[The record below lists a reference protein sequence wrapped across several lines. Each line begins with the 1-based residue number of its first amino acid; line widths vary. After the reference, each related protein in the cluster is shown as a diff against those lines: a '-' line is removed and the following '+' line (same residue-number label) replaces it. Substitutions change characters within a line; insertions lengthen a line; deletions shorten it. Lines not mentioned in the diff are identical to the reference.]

1 MWKQK
6 TKEKQ
11 MDEKVKV
18 KTWHIKDDGD
28 IICIPGKIK
37 ELKEMQKLVKG
48 YIEVVN
54 APMPITSVALPGSLK
69 LKEMIVNEEGMFN
82 TEFKPNI
89 VARRLIAEGSNLPLS
104 DIQEIMGDVFV
115 TDGWSMGYVFVT
127 DGWSLN

>member
-1 MWKQK
+1 
-6 TKEKQ
+6 

-18 KTWHIKDDGD
+18 KTWHIKDDGN

-82 TEFKPNI
+82 TEFRPNI

-115 TDGWSMGYVFVT
+115 TDGWS
-127 DGWSLN
+127 LI

>member
-1 MWKQK
+1 MIKRGNK
-6 TKEKQ
+6 KRRRKMKKEKQ
-11 MDEKVKV
+11 E
-18 KTWHIKDDGD
+18 KTWHIKDDGN

-37 ELKEMQKLVKG
+37 ELKDMQKLVKG

-69 LKEMIVNEEGMFN
+69 LKEMFN
-82 TEFKPNI
+82 SEFRPNI

-104 DIQEIMGDVFV
+104 DIQEIMGDVFI
-115 TDGWSMGYVFVT
+115 T